1 MTTAS
6 RRQIPPEDCPNRV
19 REHRLARGF
28 SQGELARLTGFHRAD
43 VASIERGRK
52 PLLPWRIRRLALVL
66 GVEEHQLIREENH
79 DQRSRGNREGDS
91 TR

>member
-1 MTTAS
+1 MATAS

-52 PLLPWRIRRLALVL
+52 PLLPWRVRRLAQMLS
-66 GVEEHQLIREENH
+66 VEEHELIREENH
-79 DQRSRGNREGDS
+79 DRLSDSNREGDPG
-91 TR
+91 